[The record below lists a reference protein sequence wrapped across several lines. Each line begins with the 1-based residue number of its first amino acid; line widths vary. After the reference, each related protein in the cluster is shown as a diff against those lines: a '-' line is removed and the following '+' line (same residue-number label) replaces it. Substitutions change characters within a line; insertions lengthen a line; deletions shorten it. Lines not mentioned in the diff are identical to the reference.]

1 MTNAQVGMKVRAY
14 TGSCIGL
21 LIQSTELQGEIIKI
35 NKKSIRIRLTE
46 STSRFGSKVTSH
58 WDNRNTEKAFRFSRI
73 LSDGNACYRSEGG
86 LYGGIE
92 IR

>member
-1 MTNAQVGMKVRAY
+1 MKNAQVGMKVRAY

-21 LIQSTELQGEIIKI
+21 LTEWQGEIIKV
-35 NKKSIRIRLTE
+35 NKKSIRVRLTE
-46 STSRFGSKVTSH
+46 STSKFGSKVTSH
-58 WDNRNTEKAFRFSRI
+58 WDNLNTEKTFRFSKV
-73 LSDGNACYRSEGG
+73 LSNGNAYYRSEGG